1 LKNPFVQLLVVL
13 AASALFCVAPAVLLP
28 RAGIPV
34 AFPHVQ
40 MPTEKV
46 FLEPLFNIGTIP
58 VYLFNTLPSVIL
70 ADIILLVMALTA
82 GAAARKRLRQYE
94 ADHMSVDEEGHD
106 QMVPKGWLNAFEAIL
121 EYIYNLVESV
131 VGSKWADKVFPLIMT
146 IFLFVLTI
154 NWLHF
159 VPGVDSIGIVHCA
172 EPGKAKGFEIAELG
186 NSGIYRLATSSE
198 VGATGVA
205 PTYGEEA
212 CQQAHHAAVG
222 GEHDEQAEKPEI
234 LYTIAPFMR
243 TASTDLNITLSIALV
258 AVVSVQVFGVR
269 ELGIGYFTK
278 FFNVP
283 AIRHGALG
291 YVELGVSLI
300 EIVSEIMKI
309 VAFSLRLFGNMFAGA
324 ILLFVM
330 MFLIPVGVP
339 VIFFLLEVLIGAIQ
353 AFVFALL
360 TLVFVSLAMIG
371 HGDHDDEEHG

>member
-269 ELGIGYFTK
+269 E
-278 FFNVP
+278 
-283 AIRHGALG
+283 
-291 YVELGVSLI
+291 
-300 EIVSEIMKI
+300 IMKI